1 MTDEEIMNEV
11 FCPERKPM
19 TLLEAIKHCNEQATA
34 QINSGRYGCAFDHEQ
49 LSKWLKILYK
59 LIQMETMELRNSN
72 MDGSKCD
79 KLPIALLKG
88 MRVLDENNKITTE
101 YK

>member
-19 TLLEAIKHCNEQATA
+19 TLLEAIEHCNAQTA
-34 QINSGRYGCAFDHEQ
+34 SQINSGKYACAFDHEQ

-59 LIQMETMELRNSN
+59 LIKLETM
-72 MDGSKCD
+72 GSTKED
-79 KLPIALLKG
+79 KLNCDTLGLLHSMG
-88 MRVLDENNKITTE
+88 VLDKDNNIVTE